1 MEKVPIILIYIIY
14 RVKLLFQV
22 YTDRHRQEKN
32 MINLKNLIIVIF
44 ISLIVSNIVFA
55 DNYLMVKSTGGL
67 LNEIANYVTKTPD
80 NSLIITGQTF
90 SYGAGGSDIFVMKY
104 NNTGNLEWFKTIGGT
119 SYENA
124 MEIQVI
130 ANNSLILAGCSDS
143 YGDGVRNGII
153 IKMNLCGNVEWAKSI
168 SAIRNDEINT
178 VQETDDGGLF
188 LTGRTTSSNL
198 GNYDVLILKLDS
210 SGNLQWG
217 KIIGGNGYDN
227 ANSAQQTSDQGYII
241 AGSTESSQTGNYD
254 LLLIKINKTGNTEW
268 IKKIG
273 GNGFENADSVKQCS
287 DDGYI
292 VSGYSETYSSGG
304 YDIIIIKVSQFGEI
318 EWSKNF
324 GGIGDEMDRSISQT
338 QDNGFILGGY
348 TKSYPT
354 LSENQNVLVAKISPK
369 GEIEWT
375 KVLSGSSNDS
385 MHETIQL
392 SKNNY
397 VGVGYTESF
406 GEGAKDILIL
416 KVNDTDEMKNCPQLQ
431 SVSATIMPF
440 TPTISSHTLENIE
453 YSPNIKSISPI
464 IENHQPIRKSVCYQ
478 DIECYTEQDLS
489 EAVEKAISNM
499 FTQEQLDE
507 AIIEATLAKDQIITQ
522 LNSSI
527 ASMYTQGQLD
537 NAVLEAKKGL
547 YSNDDVN
554 MMINKLLHW
563 DIDNDG
569 AIGLIEAIQAL
580 KESTGIKSIE

>member
-1 MEKVPIILIYIIY
+1 MK
-14 RVKLLFQV
+14 
-22 YTDRHRQEKN
+22 
-32 MINLKNLIIVIF
+32 NLKKLIIVFF
-44 ISLIVSNIVFA
+44 IIATNTVFA
-55 DNYLMVKSTGGL
+55 DNYLMIKSTGGL
-67 LNEIANYVTKTPD
+67 LNDIANYVTKTPD
-80 NSLIITGQTF
+80 NGLLITGQTF

-104 NNTGNLEWFKTIGGT
+104 NNTGNLEWFKTIGGS

-124 MEIQVI
+124 METQVL
-130 ANNSLILAGCSDS
+130 ANNSFILAGCSDS
-143 YGDGVRNGII
+143 YGDGIRNGII

-168 SAIRNDEINT
+168 SAIRKDDINT

-188 LTGRTTSSNL
+188 ITGRTTSSNF

-241 AGSTESSQTGNYD
+241 AGSTESNQIGNYD
-254 LLLIKINKTGNTEW
+254 LLLIKLSKTGNTEW
-268 IKKIG
+268 IKIIG

-304 YDIIIIKVSQFGEI
+304 YDIVIIKVSQLGEI

-324 GGIGDEMDRSISQT
+324 GGTGDEMDRSISQT

-354 LSENQNVLVAKISPK
+354 LSENQNALIVKITPK
-369 GEIEWT
+369 GDIEWT
-375 KVLSGSSNDS
+375 KVLSGSSNNS

-406 GEGAKDILIL
+406 GEGEKDILIL
-416 KVNDTDEMKNCPQLQ
+416 KVNGTDEMKNCLQLQ
-431 SVSATIMPF
+431 SVSATIKPF
-440 TPTISSHTLENIE
+440 TPTVSSHTLENVE
-453 YSPNIKSISPI
+453 YSPNVKSISPI
-464 IENHQPIRKSVCYQ
+464 IENHQPKRSSVCYQ
-478 DIECYTEQDLS
+478 DIECYTEQDIS
-489 EAVEKAISNM
+489 EAVDKAISNM
-499 FTQEQLDE
+499 FSQEQLDE
-507 AIIEATLAKDQIITQ
+507 AIIEATSAKDQIITQ

-527 ASMYTQGQLD
+527 ASMYTQGQLEH
-537 NAVLEAKKGL
+537 AVLDAKKGL
-547 YSNDDVN
+547 YSSDDVN
-554 MMINKLLHW
+554 MMINKILEW

-569 AIGLIEAIQAL
+569 TIGLIEAIQAL
-580 KESTGIKSIE
+580 KETTGIKSIE

>member
-1 MEKVPIILIYIIY
+1 MK
-14 RVKLLFQV
+14 
-22 YTDRHRQEKN
+22 
-32 MINLKNLIIVIF
+32 NLKKLIIVFF
-44 ISLIVSNIVFA
+44 IIATNTVFA
-55 DNYLMVKSTGGL
+55 DNYLMIKSTGGL
-67 LNEIANYVTKTPD
+67 LNDIANYVTKTPD
-80 NSLIITGQTF
+80 NGLLITGQTF

-104 NNTGNLEWFKTIGGT
+104 NNTGNLEWFKTIGGS

-124 MEIQVI
+124 METQVL
-130 ANNSLILAGCSDS
+130 ANNSFILAGCSDS
-143 YGDGVRNGII
+143 YGDGIRNGII

-168 SAIRNDEINT
+168 SAIRKDDINT

-188 LTGRTTSSNL
+188 ITGRTTSSNF

-241 AGSTESSQTGNYD
+241 AGSTESNQIGNYD
-254 LLLIKINKTGNTEW
+254 LLLIKLSKTGNTEW
-268 IKKIG
+268 IKIIG

-287 DDGYI
+287 DDSYI

-304 YDIIIIKVSQFGEI
+304 YDIVIIKVSQLGEI

-324 GGIGDEMDRSISQT
+324 GGTGDEMDRSISQT

-354 LSENQNVLVAKISPK
+354 LSENQNALIVKITPK
-369 GEIEWT
+369 GDIEWT
-375 KVLSGSSNDS
+375 KVLSGSSNNS

-406 GEGAKDILIL
+406 GEGEKDILIL
-416 KVNDTDEMKNCPQLQ
+416 KVNGTDEMKNCLQLQ
-431 SVSATIMPF
+431 SVSATIKPF
-440 TPTISSHTLENIE
+440 TPTVSSHTLENVE
-453 YSPNIKSISPI
+453 YSPNVKSISPI
-464 IENHQPIRKSVCYQ
+464 IENHQPKRSSVCYQ
-478 DIECYTEQDLS
+478 DIECYTEQDIS
-489 EAVEKAISNM
+489 EAVDKAISNM
-499 FTQEQLDE
+499 FSQEQLDE
-507 AIIEATLAKDQIITQ
+507 AIIEATSAKDQIITQ

-527 ASMYTQGQLD
+527 ASMYTQGQLEH
-537 NAVLEAKKGL
+537 AVLDAKKGL
-547 YSNDDVN
+547 YSSDDVN
-554 MMINKLLHW
+554 MMINKILEW

-569 AIGLIEAIQAL
+569 TIGLIEAIQAL
-580 KESTGIKSIE
+580 KETTGIKSIE